1 VRGHVK
7 EIFVLFSLFLSLFSK
22 HSKLHR
28 LIQQERVAL
37 LSLVETQVKER
48 NMIVFLD
55 FFFRIGLSCII
66 MIFHVAVEF
75 GFVGMLIW

>member
-1 VRGHVK
+1 M
-7 EIFVLFSLFLSLFSK
+7 FSK

-55 FFFRIGLSCII
+55 FFRIGLSCII